1 MSCELQRVG
10 VARWKILV
18 GLGLTLGLEM
28 KTNNAKDRTCNQI
41 PRA

>member
-28 KTNNAKDRTCNQI
+28 KTNGKDRTCNQI